1 PGPAQDLPP
10 FDERARGGRSARR
23 RPDGA
28 RPRRLRPGRRR
39 YADHDHRRAGE
50 LRRRLRPVGQLRPH
64 QTMNDPILTSVIA
77 NRLKAIG
84 ERMGLV
90 VERSARS
97 PLLVEGRDFS
107 LGIYSHDGV
116 LLEQTE
122 YIPVL
127 GYATA

>member
-1 PGPAQDLPP
+1 
-10 FDERARGGRSARR
+10 
-23 RPDGA
+23 
-28 RPRRLRPGRRR
+28 
-39 YADHDHRRAGE
+39 
-50 LRRRLRPVGQLRPH
+50 
-64 QTMNDPILTSVIA
+64 MNDRPILTSVIA

-107 LGIYSHDGV
+107 LGIYDADGV

-127 GYATA
+127 GYATAPGMRAIAARSGRPSRRATSSCTTTRSRAATSSRTGRSRSRSSTRGSTSAGW

>member
-1 PGPAQDLPP
+1 
-10 FDERARGGRSARR
+10 
-23 RPDGA
+23 
-28 RPRRLRPGRRR
+28 
-39 YADHDHRRAGE
+39 
-50 LRRRLRPVGQLRPH
+50 
-64 QTMNDPILTSVIA
+64 
-77 NRLKAIG
+77 
-84 ERMGLV
+84 MGLV

-127 GYATA
+127 GYATAPGATAGGQPVDATAEITTGNARRAYGLPEGG

>member
-1 PGPAQDLPP
+1 M
-10 FDERARGGRSARR
+10 
-23 RPDGA
+23 
-28 RPRRLRPGRRR
+28 
-39 YADHDHRRAGE
+39 ADA
-50 LRRRLRPVGQLRPH
+50 V
-64 QTMNDPILTSVIA
+64 LTSVIA
-77 NRLKAIG
+77 NRLRAIG

-107 LGIYSHDGV
+107 LGIYDADGV

-127 GYATA
+127 GYATAPGMRAIAQAFAGDVHEGEGAGGGRGADLHVERRGGGHVDLDLELDRPERAVWPAREHPAGRSQL